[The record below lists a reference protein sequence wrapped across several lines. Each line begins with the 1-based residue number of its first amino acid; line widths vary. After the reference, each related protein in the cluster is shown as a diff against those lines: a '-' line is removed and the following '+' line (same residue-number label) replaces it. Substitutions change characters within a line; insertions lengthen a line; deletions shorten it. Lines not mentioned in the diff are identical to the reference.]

1 MRIVWKSYEYIFNKK
16 CINCKRI
23 MNKLWTILCMN
34 CKCNMYSLWMKYEQ
48 IVNKIIFILFF
59 RTYIEARYI
68 ALRYIMSS
76 WTIASVKY
84 FYLTYYTASLRQ
96 VFLLD
101 KISYNLS
108 CKNAEKTTYVNISP
122 LFPYPS
128 LVGGILHYKTFV
140 RLRNQGHVFH
150 SHVTLKI

>member
-1 MRIVWKSYEYIFNKK
+1 MCSCAYIVCIIEKNYNAIFNKK

-34 CKCNMYSLWMKYEQ
+34 CKYNMYSLWMKYEQ

-76 WTIASVKY
+76 WTIKIVKH
-84 FYLTYYTASLRQ
+84 FRLTYPISLTCK
-96 VFLLD
+96 VILLD
-101 KISYNLS
+101 KISYNQLA
-108 CKNAEKTTYVNISP
+108 KMQYIQVIAT
-122 LFPYPS
+122 FPT
-128 LVGGILHYKTFV
+128 IQN
-140 RLRNQGHVFH
+140 R
-150 SHVTLKI
+150 